1 MYSLNFFSFRNLLS
15 LKNNSEN
22 VEELSLYFTVV
33 NNDLGESQV
42 IRVASFHIIL
52 YSPETPLPFP
62 SPLPN
67 LNTTLVYPIPS
78 THASE
83 AIISLCFTGCGVK
96 TRWSRYSRYQ
106 QQQNQ
111 LHTSYGRLQAEQVS
125 PRSPSLLLVHYIL
138 LSKTVACF
146 TPIFCYDG
154 ILLGLIL
161 ATLRC

>member
-62 SPLPN
+62 PPPPN

-111 LHTSYGRLQAEQVS
+111 LHTSYGRLQAEQTGQSEKSLS
-125 PRSPSLLLVHYIL
+125 PTCSLYFVIKNGGLFYTHIL
-138 LSKTVACF
+138 L
-146 TPIFCYDG
+146 
-154 ILLGLIL
+154 
-161 ATLRC
+161 

>member
-62 SPLPN
+62 PPTKFKYDAGLPHPF
-67 LNTTLVYPIPS
+67 YPC
-78 THASE
+78 
-83 AIISLCFTGCGVK
+83 L
-96 TRWSRYSRYQ
+96 
-106 QQQNQ
+106 
-111 LHTSYGRLQAEQVS
+111 
-125 PRSPSLLLVHYIL
+125 
-138 LSKTVACF
+138 
-146 TPIFCYDG
+146 
-154 ILLGLIL
+154 
-161 ATLRC
+161 